1 MGRRLSS
8 TPGSIAIWHMF
19 QCVGCLK
26 SSTCTFWDILPLF
39 SACNS
44 QKQGH
49 MTLTLLACVC
59 AQGKVFYFN
68 FTCSTFF
75 PFWNGC
81 FQLVWSPQNLKPA
94 LSKHNTHCV
103 FNIGCTPHS
112 LAWYNF
118 CLSWAPNTKCV
129 DSKSPTF
136 GIHRLETEFW
146 PPWRAA
152 VSWILLQQCLKKP
165 MATVLPT
172 R

>member
-1 MGRRLSS
+1 
-8 TPGSIAIWHMF
+8 
-19 QCVGCLK
+19 
-26 SSTCTFWDILPLF
+26 
-39 SACNS
+39 
-44 QKQGH
+44 

-118 CLSWAPNTKCV
+118 CLFLGPKSQIV

-146 PPWRAA
+146 PLEGQQYHGSSCSSVWRNQWQRYCRPGRRRKLKIQWTLKCVVHFKKNLRETWAM
-152 VSWILLQQCLKKP
+152 WIL
-165 MATVLPT
+165 AVLLNSP
-172 R
+172 